1 MSPADSA
8 GSGDPLE
15 DFLRSFLP
23 GEAAEQAARQL
34 RDSGLEVSGMLPL
47 HNPALMQQLTAQ
59 AKALFS
65 SGNEPVNWT
74 LAKQAATQAINLSG
88 SETVTAEQ
96 AAQIRQ
102 ALTVADLWLDPVTNF
117 TAPGANR
124 EVWQRSDWLEN
135 TLEAWK
141 EICNPV
147 AARIAKVF
155 AETLVA
161 RMPEADTP
169 PEVIEETL
177 AEVLGQAPSSY
188 MILPPAAVQQ
198 VVPQLTA
205 ATLAYTVGNALGT
218 LAQEALSAGDSG
230 FPLVKTP
237 MTALVARN
245 LEKFSDGLEIPAA
258 EVLQFVAVRECASAR
273 LFASVPWLQTDLELA
288 IRNYAEQITLD
299 IEAIENIA
307 QDIDISD
314 LNQASFAA
322 ANQLFGPEVF
332 SANPTE
338 GQLRALERLET
349 LLALVEGWVEIVTA
363 RAVAPYLPDA
373 DRLREMM
380 RRRRVAGTPGEQLLG
395 QLVGLQMRPR
405 HARAAAQIFHLVQD
419 SSQANQEGRNGGEA
433 RDHLWS
439 HPDLIPT
446 MSELDSPDTFLALRE
461 AANQETTQ
469 VDEALEQLLDGT
481 LGWAEGLEPGEEP
494 GAEPGADSAK

>member
-1 MSPADSA
+1 MNPEDSA

-47 HNPALMQQLTAQ
+47 HNPTLMQQLTAQ

-65 SGNEPVNWT
+65 SDSEPVNWT
-74 LAKQAATQAINLSG
+74 LAKQAAIQGLNLSS
-88 SETVTAEQ
+88 SETVTTEQ

-117 TAPGANR
+117 TAPGTHR
-124 EVWQRSDWLEN
+124 EVWKRSDWLEN

-169 PEVIEETL
+169 PELIEETL
-177 AEVLGQAPSSY
+177 TEVLGQAPSGY

-198 VVPQLTA
+198 LVPQLTA

-218 LAQEALSAGDSG
+218 LAQEVLGAGDSG
-230 FPLVKTP
+230 FPLVKTSL
-237 MTALVARN
+237 TALVARN
-245 LEKFSDGLEIPAA
+245 LEEFSSGLEIPAE

-299 IEAIENIA
+299 IEAIEGIA
-307 QDIDISD
+307 QDIDISS
-314 LNQASFAA
+314 LNQAGFAA
-322 ANQLFGPEVF
+322 DQLFGPEVF

-349 LLALVEGWVEIVTA
+349 LLALVEGWVEVVTA
-363 RAVAPYLPDA
+363 QAVAPYLPDA

-405 HARAAAQIFHLVQD
+405 RARAAAQIFQLVQD
-419 SSQANQEGRNGGEA
+419 NPQADQEGRSGGEA
-433 RDHLWS
+433 RDYLWS

-446 MSELDSPDTFLALRE
+446 MGELDSPDTFLTLRE

-469 VDEALEQLLDGT
+469 MDEALEQLLDGT
-481 LGWAEGLEPGEEP
+481 LGWAKGLEPGTEP
-494 GAEPGADSAK
+494 GAEPGASSSK